1 MKQINNRKKKEVT
14 DKPQTYITAKSGML
28 SFLRLKQTYKRNS
41 QRNTNNWKNSL
52 RKRGNKQKQKYKAML
67 RESE

>member
-1 MKQINNRKKKEVT
+1 
-14 DKPQTYITAKSGML
+14 ML